1 MENEHN
7 PEVGET
13 ADGHRSG
20 FVALYGRPNVGKST
34 LLNRIIGRKVSI
46 TSKKAQTTRHQIRGF
61 LNDDSSQIVFVDT
74 PGVGKP
80 RSALGRRLNATAGE
94 ASSDVDVV
102 CFVVDARDGIGRGDL
117 FLAKDLDPA
126 TTIVVLNKIDNL
138 DPVRIAKQL
147 EAASEVDAVAF
158 VPVSAQT
165 GSGVDRLIAEIRSL
179 LPEGPAWYPDDQITD
194 TPEPQWVAELIREQL
209 LRITHDEVPHSIATR
224 VTEWEW
230 PRVRVEILVERE
242 SQKGIV
248 IGKGGSVLKEVG
260 TKARKQLPDGVFLDL
275 YVTVDKNWQHD
286 PESVER
292 LGY

>member
-1 MENEHN
+1 MTDSN
-7 PEVGET
+7 
-13 ADGHRSG
+13 DGHRSG

-34 LLNRIIGRKVSI
+34 LLNRVIGRKVSI
-46 TSKKAQTTRHQIRGF
+46 TSTKAQTTRHQIRGF
-61 LNDDSSQIVFVDT
+61 LNDADSQIVFVDT

-80 RSALGRRLNATAGE
+80 RSALGKRLNATAGE
-94 ASSDVDVV
+94 ASADVDVV

-117 FLAKDLDPA
+117 FLAKDLDPE

-138 DPVRIAKQL
+138 DPARIAKQL
-147 EAASEVDAVAF
+147 EAASEIDAAAY

-165 GSGVDRLIAEIRSL
+165 GSGVDRLIAEIRSR
-179 LPEGPAWYPDDQITD
+179 LPEGPAWYPDDQVTD
-194 TPEPQWVAELIREQL
+194 TPEPQWVAELVREQL
-209 LRITHDEVPHSIATR
+209 LRATHDEVPHSIATR

-230 PRVRVEILVERE
+230 PRIRVEILVERE

-248 IGKGGSVLKEVG
+248 IGRGGSVLKEVG

-275 YVTVDKNWQHD
+275 FVTVDKNWQHD

>member
-1 MENEHN
+1 MEHETN

-80 RSALGRRLNATAGE
+80 RSALGKRLNATAGE
-94 ASSDVDVV
+94 ASADVDVV
-102 CFVVDARDGIGRGDL
+102 CFVVDARDGLGRGDL

-138 DPVRIAKQL
+138 DPVRIGKQL
-147 EAASEVDAVAF
+147 EAASEIDAVAY

-165 GSGVDRLIAEIRSL
+165 GSGVDRLIGEIRSL

>member
-1 MENEHN
+1 MSDEQ
-7 PEVGET
+7 
-13 ADGHRSG
+13 HRSG

-34 LLNRIIGRKVSI
+34 LVNKIIGTKVSI
-46 TSKKAQTTRHQIRGF
+46 TSTKAQTTRHQVRGV

-80 RSALGRRLNATAGE
+80 RSALGKRLNASASE

-102 CFVVDARDGIGRGDL
+102 CFVVDGRSGVGRGDL
-117 FLAKDLDPA
+117 FLAEGLDPKR
-126 TTIVVLNKIDNL
+126 TIVVVNKIDNL
-138 DPVRIAKQL
+138 DPVKIVKQL
-147 EAASEVDAVAF
+147 EAVSEIDAVAY

-165 GSGVDRLIAEIRSL
+165 GSGIDRLLDEIRAL
-179 LPEGPAWYPDDQITD
+179 LPEGPPWYPEDQVTD
-194 TPEPQWVAELIREQL
+194 TPEPQWVAELVREQL

-260 TKARKQLPDGVFLDL
+260 TKARSQLPDGVFLDL